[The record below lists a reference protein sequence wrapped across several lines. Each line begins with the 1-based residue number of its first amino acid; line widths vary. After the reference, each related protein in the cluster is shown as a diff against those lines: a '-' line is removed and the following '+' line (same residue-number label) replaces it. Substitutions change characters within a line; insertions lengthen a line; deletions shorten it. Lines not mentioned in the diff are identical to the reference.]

1 MPQKKASTKLTPIHN
16 ISANKN
22 APYDGSI
29 LFRVQVR
36 KTYTGKLYGRQD
48 DLIIALQLA
57 LIGCSKFWQDPKYRG
72 FRANDYLTPQGLA
85 EGPRM

>member
-1 MPQKKASTKLTPIHN
+1 MCSETA
-16 ISANKN
+16 
-22 APYDGSI
+22 
-29 LFRVQVR
+29 QVR

-57 LIGCSKFWQDPKYRG
+57 LIGATKFWQVRLTRGLFAIFCFDVFFVLAPQDPKYRG

-85 EGPRM
+85 EGPRL